1 MVWYPRENIRE
12 CLLWRGH
19 PAEIYQVDIPFGKW
33 FVDNS
38 PRAGGSYHW
47 GDDKREG
54 LRSFEK
60 IDEAH
65 KARVTTW
72 LVDQRRL
79 GNTSPTITRAVI
91 DVTES
96 ARPLSVHERAD
107 RLLRFL
113 AEETTIVGQRVTLG
127 EVVAE
132 EEPSMFGGVPVNL
145 DPGRTSWLSMAH
157 SESTEPQEIYFLLD
171 YLNRMGW
178 IEGDSPRPHG
188 LGEFIVTVRGYGR
201 IAEQETNASSDQVF
215 VAMWFDPSM
224 EYVYENGIRKAIE
237 STGFTPLRIDRKPDV
252 DKIDDEIIGE
262 IRRSR
267 FLIADFTYGNRGIRG
282 GVYYEAG
289 FALGLGLEVIRSCWT
304 DQIDDLHF
312 DVNHHYHIAW
322 NTPEELREGLERRI
336 LALVGEGPH
345 RENIPPRNA
354 S

>member
-1 MVWYPRENIRE
+1 MVLYPRENMKE
-12 CLLWRGH
+12 CMLWRGH

-38 PRAGGSYHW
+38 PRAGGSYYW
-47 GDDKREG
+47 GDDKRQG

-65 KARVTTW
+65 KARITTW

-79 GNTSPTITRAVI
+79 GNTSPTITSSVI
-91 DVTES
+91 DATKT
-96 ARPLSVHERAD
+96 ARPLSVDKRAD
-107 RLLRFL
+107 RLLGFL
-113 AEETTIVGQRVTLG
+113 AEETTQLGMALGVAQVYSMDDTTFGNAHLYRAFGAMAISESVGLSELIYLLKYLESARQITI
-127 EVVAE
+127 
-132 EEPSMFGGVPVNL
+132 
-145 DPGRTSWLSMAH
+145 TSW
-157 SESTEPQEIYFLLD
+157 
-171 YLNRMGW
+171 NN
-178 IEGDSPRPHG
+178 PH
-188 LGEFIVTVRGYGR
+188 LECTVTVAGYR
-201 IAEQETNASSDQVF
+201 QIAEQEVNPSSDQVF

-224 EYVYENGIRKAIE
+224 EDVYEKGIKPVIE
-237 STGFTPLRIDRKPDV
+237 NTGYTPFRIDRKPDV

-267 FLIADFTYGNRGIRG
+267 FLIADFTYGDKGIRG

-289 FALGLGLEVIRSCWT
+289 FALGLGLEVIRSCRA

-336 LALVGEGPH
+336 LALVGEGPN